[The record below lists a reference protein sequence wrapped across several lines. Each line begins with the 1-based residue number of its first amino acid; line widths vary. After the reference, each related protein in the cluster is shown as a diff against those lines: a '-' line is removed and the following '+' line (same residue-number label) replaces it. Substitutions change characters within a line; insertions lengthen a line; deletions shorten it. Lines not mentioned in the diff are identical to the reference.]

1 MFTGL
6 VIGSIMTAVGTAG
19 YVITVKK
26 EREEKKL
33 AEKHA
38 EKMRTM
44 EELLNLRKETDKM
57 DFAMKS
63 KSKSIDFEKISDETA
78 KKIPKGMLGVLM
90 SINKFKNG
98 TVDKDT
104 IKIIKESPLGMDFV
118 GLIMYY
124 DIIKSNRKKWVDGL
138 ESEIQKNLKDKQ

>member
-6 VIGSIMTAVGTAG
+6 VIGSIMTAVGAVG

-57 DFAMKS
+57 DF
-63 KSKSIDFEKISDETA
+63 
-78 KKIPKGMLGVLM
+78 
-90 SINKFKNG
+90 
-98 TVDKDT
+98 
-104 IKIIKESPLGMDFV
+104 V